1 MERLDKRLAS
11 TGRWSRKEVKEL
23 IRQGRV
29 LVNGVPAARPE
40 DKVGDGDRLLVD
52 GQEVDCAPFVYVMM
66 HKPAGIL
73 SATEDRRQKT
83 VVDLLPEELQ
93 RRGLFPVG
101 RLDKDTTGLLILT
114 DDGAMA
120 HELLSPQ
127 KHVDKVYL
135 ARVEGKIDA
144 SDVDALARG
153 MELSDGLKCLP
164 AGLEPLED
172 GSRCLV
178 TLREG
183 KYHQVKRMLAAR
195 GKPVLELKRLSMGG
209 LALDEA
215 LEPGQ
220 WRFLEAAETA
230 KLRDR
235 AAHLNFLGEMN
246 KKT

>member
-120 HELLSPQ
+120 HELLSPK

-135 ARVEGKIDA
+135 ARVE
-144 SDVDALARG
+144 R
-153 MELSDGLKCLP
+153 
-164 AGLEPLED
+164 
-172 GSRCLV
+172 
-178 TLREG
+178 
-183 KYHQVKRMLAAR
+183 
-195 GKPVLELKRLSMGG
+195 
-209 LALDEA
+209 
-215 LEPGQ
+215 
-220 WRFLEAAETA
+220 
-230 KLRDR
+230 
-235 AAHLNFLGEMN
+235 
-246 KKT
+246 